1 MANLKK
7 RKESNKTFFDHM
19 KESKRITAGVVFNAG
34 VVNLVKGGLIDIVRE
49 NHKTKN
55 NEVLQKIENELQR
68 FNKRRAKAIKCFNK
82 IKTKHTFI
90 TCPEEIPDD
99 DMTADDL
106 KTFIMARKRK
116 TDKAMPK
123 AMSELK
129 IRWKEVKV
137 LSEMN
142 AIEHLLHQGYPREMI
157 DIVLESRSN
166 EPTAA
171 TDFNALNM
179 LAEAA
184 I

>member
-90 TCPEEIPDD
+90 TCPEAPE
-99 DMTADDL
+99 DL
-106 KTFIMARKRK
+106 YYGQEEK
-116 TDKAMPK
+116 D
-123 AMSELK
+123 
-129 IRWKEVKV
+129 
-137 LSEMN
+137 
-142 AIEHLLHQGYPREMI
+142 G
-157 DIVLESRSN
+157 
-166 EPTAA
+166 
-171 TDFNALNM
+171 
-179 LAEAA
+179 
-184 I
+184 